1 MAESPPRAGMAR
13 SLGEPAVLQA
23 RPAVAPAA
31 REELQVVEA
40 RRKLVVIPE
49 VVAQRLLAGR
59 ADRQAVAEAR
69 SAAPRAAEAQAAR
82 EWVELAQVQAVWER
96 PAVPQVWAAP
106 ALAGARQPAAR
117 EAVAP

>member
-1 MAESPPRAGMAR
+1 MPR
-13 SLGEPAVLQA
+13 SLVE
-23 RPAVAPAA
+23 PAA

-59 ADRQAVAEAR
+59 ADRQAVEEAR
-69 SAAPRAAEAQAAR
+69 PASPQAAVAQPAR
-82 EWVELAQVQAVWER
+82 EWVELAQVQAVSER
-96 PAVPQVWAAP
+96 PAVPRLWAAR
-106 ALAGARQPAAR
+106 ARAGARQPVAR